1 MKKIIPVIMA
11 GGTGSRLWPLS
22 RELYPKQ
29 FISLNNQYSM
39 LQNTVLRLGGLSVE
53 KPIVICNEAHR
64 FLAAEQ
70 LLNIDALDRNIILE
84 PVGKNTAP
92 AIALAAL
99 FAVTEYGNDSILL
112 VLAADHVIENNNAFL
127 DAIEL
132 AVSHAENDELVTF
145 GIVPSHPETGYG
157 YVHRGHQL
165 SDSDAVYKVDKF
177 VEKPDFSTACE
188 YLKSGEFYWN
198 SGMFMFKSG
207 EYLKELEKYRPD
219 IFEHCSAAFSNIQ
232 FDLNFIR
239 VDKDSFELC
248 SSESIDYAVIE
259 KTNKAVV
266 IPMDAGWSD
275 VGSWS
280 SLWDISKKNEN
291 NNVIKGDVFLV
302 DSANNYISSESL
314 FIATV
319 GVDNLVVVQTKDS
332 ILIADKNSVQDVKQV
347 VSYLKDNN
355 RKEHIYHHDKYK
367 PWGKIQ
373 SIDHGEGY
381 QVNRITVKPGGKI
394 SSQRHEYRAEHW
406 IVVSGTAKVVKGNT
420 TYILSENE
428 STYIPIGELHTLINI
443 GEYALEVIEIQSGTY
458 FGDDDIIH
466 I

>member
-39 LQNTVLRLGGLSVE
+39 LQNTILRLKGLYVE

-70 LLNIDALDRNIILE
+70 LLSIDALDRNIILE

-99 FAVTEYGNDSILL
+99 SAAKEYGNDSILL
-112 VLAADHVIENNNAFL
+112 VLAADHVIDNNKAFL
-127 DAIEL
+127 DAIKL
-132 AVSHAENDELVTF
+132 AISHAENAELVTF
-145 GIVPSHPETGYG
+145 GIIPSHPETGYG
-157 YVHRGHQL
+157 YVHRGNQL
-165 SDSDAVYKVDKF
+165 SDFAYKVDKF
-177 VEKPDFSTACE
+177 VEKPDYSTACE

-198 SGMFMFKSG
+198 SGMFMFKAG
-207 EYLKELEKYRPD
+207 VYLKELEIYRSD
-219 IFEHCSAAFSNIQ
+219 IYEACNAAFSNTL
-232 FDLNFIR
+232 FDLNFVR
-239 VDKDSFELC
+239 VDKGSFGLC
-248 SSESIDYAVIE
+248 PSESIDYAVIE

-275 VGSWS
+275 VGSWT
-280 SLWDISKKNEN
+280 SLWDISDKNEN
-291 NNVIKGDVFLV
+291 NNVIKGDVFQIR
-302 DSANNYISSESL
+302 STNNYISSESL

-319 GVDNLVVVQTKDS
+319 GIDNLVVVQTKDS

-355 RKEHIYHHDKYK
+355 RKEHRYHQDNYR
-367 PWGKIQ
+367 PWGKIK
-373 SIDHGEGY
+373 SIDHGERY
-381 QVNRITVKPGGKI
+381 QVNRITVKLGGKI
-394 SSQRHEYRAEHW
+394 AAQRHRHRAEHW
-406 IVVSGTAKVVKGNT
+406 IVVSGTAKVVSGDT

-428 STYIPIGELHTLINI
+428 STYIPIGEPHTLINI
-443 GEYALEVIEIQSGTY
+443 GGCDLEVIEIQSGTY